1 MSTHLVYE
9 YRYQEDEDT
18 MKEEEDKEVA
28 ERAAKEILE
37 EMS

>member
-1 MSTHLVYE
+1 VYE